1 MPHRTTALR
10 TTALRLAAPV
20 AVLALALTA
29 CGGGDDDSGA
39 DAKGGATTEA
49 TTQASPSPSQPAS
62 GGDMAQGESASGKVA
77 EAPGEVTYDVLAQ
90 KVEVGTEAEAAKAVA
105 DAADAKGKV
114 LATAHIKYTHQGGPA
129 LTEGSDVHDGTT
141 VFADGQRGGVLI
153 GAAEDAPGC
162 EDPYDVESWKQGES
176 HVFCETYVIPA
187 GATSVEVHWSEEDGE
202 PYVWKFPQK

>member
-1 MPHRTTALR
+1 VPHRKTV
-10 TTALRLAAPV
+10 LRLAAPA

-39 DAKGGATTEA
+39 DAKSPATTE
-49 TTQASPSPSQPAS
+49 ASPSPSQAAS
-62 GGDMAQGESASGKVA
+62 GGDMAKGESATGKVA
-77 EAPGEVTYDVLAQ
+77 EDPGEVTYDVVAQ

-114 LATAHIKYTHQGGPA
+114 LATAHLKYTHKAGPA
-129 LTEGSDVHDGTT
+129 LTDGSDVHDGTT

>member
-1 MPHRTTALR
+1 MPHRK
-10 TTALRLAAPV
+10 TALRLVAPV

-29 CGGGDDDSGA
+29 CGGGDDDTGA
-39 DAKGGATTEA
+39 DAKGEGTTESA
-49 TTQASPSPSQPAS
+49 AASPSPSQPVS
-62 GGDMAQGESASGKVA
+62 GGDMAQGESATGRVA
-77 EAPGEVTYDVLAQ
+77 EDPGEVTYDVVAQ

-105 DAADAKGKV
+105 DAADAEGKV
-114 LATAHIKYTHQGGPA
+114 LATAHIKYTHKSGPA

-153 GAAEDAPGC
+153 GASEDAPGC

>member
-1 MPHRTTALR
+1 
-10 TTALRLAAPV
+10 
-20 AVLALALTA
+20 
-29 CGGGDDDSGA
+29 
-39 DAKGGATTEA
+39 
-49 TTQASPSPSQPAS
+49 
-62 GGDMAQGESASGKVA
+62 MAQGESASGKVA
-77 EAPGEVTYDVLAQ
+77 EGPGEVTYDVLAQ

-162 EDPYDVESWKQGES
+162 EDPYDAESWKQGES

-187 GATSVEVHWSEEDGE
+187 GARASRSTGRRRTASPTSGSSRRSRQRARVFTPPGRPSSAG
-202 PYVWKFPQK
+202 

>member
-1 MPHRTTALR
+1 MPHRTTAP
-10 TTALRLAAPV
+10 RLAAPV

-39 DAKGGATTEA
+39 DAKGGATT
-49 TTQASPSPSQPAS
+49 QASPSPSQPAS

-77 EAPGEVTYDVLAQ
+77 EASGEVTYDVLAQ

>member
-1 MPHRTTALR
+1 MPHRK
-10 TTALRLAAPV
+10 TALRLAAPV

-39 DAKGGATTEA
+39 DAKGGTAA
-49 TTQASPSPSQPAS
+49 AASPSPSAPAS
-62 GGDMAQGESASGKVA
+62 GGDMAQGESATGKVA
-77 EAPGEVTYDVLAQ
+77 EDPGQVTYDVVAQ

-114 LATAHIKYTHQGGPA
+114 LATAYVEYTHKSGPA
-129 LTEGSDVHDGTT
+129 LTEGSDVHDAAT

-153 GAAEDAPGC
+153 GASEDAPGC
-162 EDPYDVESWKQGES
+162 EDPYDVDSWKQGES

-187 GATSVEVHWSEEDGE
+187 NAASVEVHWSEEDGE
-202 PYVWKFPQK
+202 PYVWTFPQS

>member
-1 MPHRTTALR
+1 MPHR

-49 TTQASPSPSQPAS
+49 ITQASPSPSQPAS

-77 EAPGEVTYDVLAQ
+77 EGPGEVTYDVLAQ